1 MIRERLGES
10 SVKIDP
16 KEDIIKR
23 RKLSAEAILEFRLN
37 EAIDTAEVFEEGTRA
52 IILEID
58 AKALS
63 PKMLAYLGVL
73 KHEEGQALAGK
84 VFKVFV
90 KADAETELG
99 LQAKSFD
106 LIKAQPEQ
114 SELAGIPRIYFQTD
128 ISLNDLAQLK
138 EKLNRLN
145 MPVADKAQ
153 IILMDFIEGE
163 DLMTYF
169 YRRLLSKHPGSRFF
183 NSPDSLKNLRFG
195 TLEPEVAALLSFKST
210 QSGEAPEQ
218 IVLKDNYNRKLLI
231 NSLAKY
237 GISLPDNIFKQ
248 VANTL
253 TVLGRNGIAHNDVHE
268 RNIILTFDEQGE
280 VNGSYLIDFGSGL
293 EGENIPSVS
302 EQLTVL
308 NEYKK
313 LNIIEDTLSQKA
325 KSFLE
330 LKKRYVGKLADKDKK
345 TDWKIYETTLLE
357 LLNGKNGETLERVVS
372 SCYVN
377 NREDFIAALLLNLSN
392 KSSENKA
399 KIIELLSK
407 AKFVRQ
413 PQFWSD
419 LRQILE
425 RS

>member
-1 MIRERLGES
+1 MIRERLGERGP
-10 SVKIDP
+10 KIAP
-16 KEDIIKR
+16 EDDITKR

-37 EAIDTAEVFEEGTRA
+37 EALDRAEIFEEGTRA

-73 KHEEGQALAGK
+73 KHEEGRALAGK

-106 LIKAQPEQ
+106 LINAQPKQ

-128 ISLNDLAQLK
+128 ISLKDLTHLKDQL
-138 EKLNRLN
+138 RHLN
-145 MPVADKAQ
+145 MPVPDKAQ

-169 YRRLLSKHPGSRFF
+169 YRKLLLKHPGSRFF
-183 NSPDSLKNLRFG
+183 NNPGSLKNLRFG
-195 TLEPEVAALLSFKST
+195 TLEPDIVSLLSLEST
-210 QSGEAPEQ
+210 KSGESPEQ
-218 IVLKDNYNRKLLI
+218 VVLKDNYNRKLLI
-231 NSLAKY
+231 TTLIRY

-248 VANTL
+248 VTNTL
-253 TVLGRNGIAHNDVHE
+253 MVLGKNNIAHNDVHE
-268 RNIILTFDEQGE
+268 RNIILTFDKRGE
-280 VNGSYLIDFGSGL
+280 INGSYLIDFGSGL
-293 EGENIPSVS
+293 EGGNVPSVS

-313 LNIIEDTLSQKA
+313 LNITEDVLGQKA

-330 LKKRYVGKLADKDKK
+330 LKKRFVGQGADKERKA
-345 TDWKIYETTLLE
+345 DWKSYEQTLVE
-357 LLNGKNGETLERVVS
+357 LLDGKNGETLERIVS

-377 NREDFIAALLLNLSN
+377 NREDFIAALLLNLAS
-392 KSSENKA
+392 KSLENKA
-399 KIIELLSK
+399 KIIELLSNS
-407 AKFVRQ
+407 KFVRQ

-419 LRQILE
+419 LKQILE
-425 RS
+425 RP